1 MSTNILL
8 GRNFINAMKPMLGIT
23 TGIKSLTIHADIHSA
38 ATATAEVYMQPVDI
52 NIDEVEVNQETKT
65 RRFIFDV
72 TEVIDD

>member
-1 MSTNILL
+1 MSTKVLL

-23 TGIKSLTIHADIHSA
+23 TGIKSLTIHADIHSMA
-38 ATATAEVYMQPVDI
+38 EAVVEVYMQPVDI